1 MANNLYPT
9 NYVTSSITLDYDT
22 QGYFINAASN
32 ITLTLPAIKDDGQ
45 IYSFMRLD
53 TTSNTV
59 TLTGTVNGVTT
70 NLPIYYNTPFT
81 IYSSQVNSSW
91 YFYNGYLSLTGT
103 SGITVNNN
111 VISTSA
117 WLTSGNNTTNNLM
130 GTINAV
136 DVQHICN
143 NLPTIYQYAAKP
155 WVSVLT
161 QKIPNYPLDI
171 EYTETTGSGSN
182 IMVGMGYTSP
192 TAYSAGTSYIAN
204 ASSVII
210 NNTTNTNTAIFIANY
225 NQAVSNNG
233 SNSIIYGQSSNINMN
248 NASTASS
255 IIPVAAISTYASSGT
270 STNLYNILSNIN
282 VSAGGTITN
291 AYQLY
296 CSITNNGTITNNWG
310 IYQNSGGYNF
320 LSNYLAVGAG
330 VTTTPSV
337 PSNALDVQT
346 NTIRVR
352 SLATAGYV
360 INNASGVFST
370 EALRPG
376 SYYLPTITVGSNNT
390 ITTISGL
397 SGVGAPVF
405 SAALSSQFTFKI
417 NTFQTIPFNV
427 INVDTYNG
435 FSGTGTTYPHSY
447 IIPVSGTYFIAT
459 KLRIQD
465 NSTTG
470 VSYGQGANSYSPP
483 STTPT
488 NTNVDGYWF
497 NWFVTNYAPAINSSL
512 SRNGSI
518 NYRIMQ
524 LTAGQYINMYAYC
537 DETVLSTQ
545 APTGTPALSWGT
557 EMDIYFISS

>member
-1 MANNLYPT
+1 MASNLYPT

-59 TLTGTVNGVTT
+59 TLTGTVNGVATSV
-70 NLPIYYNTPFT
+70 PIYYNTPFT

-192 TAYSAGTSYIAN
+192 TAYSDGTSYIAN

-435 FSGTGTTYPHSY
+435 FSGTTTTYPYSY
-447 IIPVSGTYFIAT
+447 IIPVSGTYFIAS

-465 NSTTG
+465 NSTKG

-497 NWFVTNYAPAINSSL
+497 NWFVTNYAGHSNSS
-512 SRNGSI
+512 RNSSI
-518 NYRIMQ
+518 NYRIMK
-524 LTAGQYINMYAYC
+524 LTAGQYINVYAYC
-537 DETVLSTQ
+537 DNVSLSTQ
-545 APTGTPALSWGT
+545 APNNNVSWGT
-557 EMDIYFISS
+557 ELDIYFIST